1 MIVETIDR
9 DESLPPLTQ
18 KEVAEFYTRFRG
30 QPLSKTRVAQI
41 EQAALAKLKRAHP
54 ELSKLLADGIS

>member
-1 MIVETIDR
+1 MIAESIDR
-9 DESLPPLTQ
+9 EQPIPALTQ
-18 KEVAEFYTRFRG
+18 KEVGEFYALFRG
-30 QPLSKTRVAQI
+30 QRLSKTRVAQI